1 MSTDDTRIAIAR
13 HAATLFLSK
22 GVAATSGKDIAAAA
36 GVSERTVW
44 RHFRTKENCIEPLL
58 SQSALRFIA
67 QLRRWS
73 RLITLEDH
81 LMESLAPGQQ
91 SADAIADGLL
101 IVRLVTMLP
110 QEPDLQAIWLMASQL
125 AEQGLAEIIAAR
137 LDRMPDDFDIRLC
150 AASVA
155 AAMRVVDEDIS
166 VAAIVRGEV
175 FTLADVV
182 TRMAG
187 AIRAASTLSFCD
199 PVPLRRSDQA
209 S

>member
-1 MSTDDTRIAIAR
+1 MSTDDTRLALAR
-13 HAATLFLSK
+13 HAASLFLAK

-110 QEPDLQAIWLMASQL
+110 QEPDLWAIWLMASQL

-137 LDRMPDDFDIRLC
+137 LDRLPDDFDIRLC

-175 FTLADVV
+175 LTLADVV

-199 PVPLRRSDQA
+199 PVPLRRSDRA

>member
-13 HAATLFLSK
+13 HAAALFLAR

-44 RHFRTKENCIEPLL
+44 RHFRTKETCVEPLL
-58 SQSALRFIA
+58 SQSTLRFIA
-67 QLRRWS
+67 QMRRWS

-81 LMESLAPGQQ
+81 LMECL
-91 SADAIADGLL
+91 SADKNTQDDISDGLL
-101 IVRLVTMLP
+101 VVRLVTILP
-110 QEPDLQAIWLMASQL
+110 HEPDLQAIWLMSSQL
-125 AEQGLAEIIAAR
+125 AEQGLAEIIAGR
-137 LDRMPDDFDIRLC
+137 LDRSRDDFDIRLC
-150 AASVA
+150 AATVA

-166 VAAIVRGEV
+166 TAAIIRGAV

-187 AIRAASTLSFCD
+187 AIRAASTMSFCD
-199 PVPLRRSDQA
+199 PLPLRRPDLQS
-209 S
+209 